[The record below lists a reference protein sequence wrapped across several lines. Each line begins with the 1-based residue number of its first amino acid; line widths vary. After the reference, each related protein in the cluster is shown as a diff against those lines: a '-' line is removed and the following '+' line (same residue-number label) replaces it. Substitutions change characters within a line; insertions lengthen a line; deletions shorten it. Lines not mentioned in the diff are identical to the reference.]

1 MQAQAIEDTYLPYT
15 CSACGKDCDAT
26 MQDHGIGTYE
36 FWGARYRDVR
46 IELTSECCGTTAY
59 EK

>member
-1 MQAQAIEDTYLPYT
+1 
-15 CSACGKDCDAT
+15 
-26 MQDHGIGTYE
+26 MQDHGIGAYE

-46 IELTSECCGTTAY
+46 MELTSECCGTTAY